1 MEAYLATQQD
11 VYGTK
16 FIGDLENYENCPQRR
31 CSIWPKQSGQI
42 AQNGLAK
49 LKVSFTTFT
58 LNFGSTFSDC
68 DILEKNPISLG
79 RGHVKKL
86 HLYRRSS
93 VGYVKMMMTF
103 R

>member
-1 MEAYLATQQD
+1 MYMVLSLLVTKKITKIVLNGAAQ
-11 VYGTK
+11 YG
-16 FIGDLENYENCPQRR
+16 
-31 CSIWPKQSGQI
+31 QSGQI

-79 RGHVKKL
+79 RGSVKKL
-86 HLYRRSS
+86 HLYRSSS

>member
-1 MEAYLATQQD
+1 MYMVLSLLVTWKITKIVLNGAAQ
-11 VYGTK
+11 YG
-16 FIGDLENYENCPQRR
+16 
-31 CSIWPKQSGQI
+31 QSGQI

-79 RGHVKKL
+79 RGRVKKL

-93 VGYVKMMMTF
+93 VG
-103 R
+103 